1 MSNNIKYWR
10 GEEELNRDARFL
22 ASQKNEFNESLP
34 LDEVLSE
41 DGFEMNSNRRD
52 FLKYF
57 GFSVTAVTLAA
68 CYKTNVRHAVPYL
81 VKPEEVTPGVANYY
95 RSTCGACS
103 VGCGIEV
110 KVREGRPIK
119 VDGSRDSAIS
129 GGGLCAMGQASIL
142 SLYDTERLANPLHLG
157 AESKDWS
164 ELDASIKAKLD
175 SISTSGKGIAIVSGT
190 VHSPSTLKSIADF
203 TAAYPGTKHVMYD
216 AVSYSGML
224 DANLA
229 DFGTRAI
236 PSYDFSKANVI
247 VSFAADFL
255 GTWVSPV
262 EFAKAYGA
270 KRRPDAEGGMNQHFQ
285 FESALSMTGTNA
297 DHRFPMKM
305 SEERVYLSSLYN
317 YMAQKAGATQMPV
330 VKQGELAG
338 NALKSAA
345 EALWNAKGSSLV
357 ISGSNDKVCQQ
368 LVNAINALLGNYG
381 STLNMAQYS
390 KQHQGSDADLEA
402 VKKGLNDKTIG
413 AVIFYGTNPVYNRG
427 QEWTAAIASAEL
439 SISFASNK
447 EETATACQYVCP
459 DNHYLESWGDAEP
472 HNGLFQL
479 SQPTITNVFNTRQAQ
494 VSLLTWAGALPQ
506 TDADPF
512 AKKGILSQKFEAA
525 PYYLYVVNNWK
536 SQGIGA
542 DAWTK
547 ALEMGLISG
556 TSAAGNTAY
565 LGNAV
570 ALASEVSSKAGSGL
584 EMAVYSGVG
593 VRDGAHGNNPWLHE
607 MPDPVSKVTW
617 DNYVALPKSLAAEL
631 GIKERDTVNIKAGG
645 VEYQNV
651 PALVQ
656 PGQANGTVAM
666 AVGYGRTAAGKVGG
680 SVEKGFD
687 TIGFNAF
694 AMGGGVSST
703 LTGVEISKGEATYH
717 LAQTQTHHSIE
728 GRDIVRET
736 TLGEYKKNPKAGNDK
751 AATHVYTIWE
761 KRDYRKDG
769 SPNHLWG
776 MAIDLNACTGC
787 GSCVV
792 SCSIENNVPVVG
804 RDEIRLRREMHWIRI
819 DRYYSFVSAEASM
832 TREDDV
838 KAADASNKGE
848 YSHWENVQVIHQPMM
863 CQHCAQAPCE
873 TVCPVLATTHSS
885 EGLNQMT
892 YNRCIGTKYC
902 GNNCPY
908 KVRRFNWFRYND
920 NDAFDFHFNN
930 PLGKMV
936 INPDVTVRTRG
947 VMEKCSFCVQRIQEG
962 KLKAKRDGKSP
973 NDVQVETACQRACPS
988 NAIVFGDLHNP
999 ESEISKLYRNER
1011 GFRVLD
1017 EINVQSSVTYM
1028 TKVRNTN
1035 A

>member
-1 MSNNIKYWR
+1 
-10 GEEELNRDARFL
+10 
-22 ASQKNEFNESLP
+22 
-34 LDEVLSE
+34 
-41 DGFEMNSNRRD
+41 
-52 FLKYF
+52 
-57 GFSVTAVTLAA
+57 
-68 CYKTNVRHAVPYL
+68 
-81 VKPEEVTPGVANYY
+81 
-95 RSTCGACS
+95 
-103 VGCGIEV
+103 
-110 KVREGRPIK
+110 
-119 VDGSRDSAIS
+119 
-129 GGGLCAMGQASIL
+129 
-142 SLYDTERLANPLHLG
+142 
-157 AESKDWS
+157 
-164 ELDASIKAKLD
+164 
-175 SISTSGKGIAIVSGT
+175 
-190 VHSPSTLKSIADF
+190 
-203 TAAYPGTKHVMYD
+203 
-216 AVSYSGML
+216 
-224 DANLA
+224 
-229 DFGTRAI
+229 
-236 PSYDFSKANVI
+236 
-247 VSFAADFL
+247 
-255 GTWVSPV
+255 
-262 EFAKAYGA
+262 
-270 KRRPDAEGGMNQHFQ
+270 
-285 FESALSMTGTNA
+285 
-297 DHRFPMKM
+297 
-305 SEERVYLSSLYN
+305 
-317 YMAQKAGATQMPV
+317 
-330 VKQGELAG
+330 
-338 NALKSAA
+338 
-345 EALWNAKGSSLV
+345 
-357 ISGSNDKVCQQ
+357 
-368 LVNAINALLGNYG
+368 
-381 STLNMAQYS
+381 
-390 KQHQGSDADLEA
+390 
-402 VKKGLNDKTIG
+402 
-413 AVIFYGTNPVYNRG
+413 
-427 QEWTAAIASAEL
+427 
-439 SISFASNK
+439 
-447 EETATACQYVCP
+447 
-459 DNHYLESWGDAEP
+459 
-472 HNGLFQL
+472 
-479 SQPTITNVFNTRQAQ
+479 
-494 VSLLTWAGALPQ
+494 
-506 TDADPF
+506 
-512 AKKGILSQKFEAA
+512 
-525 PYYLYVVNNWK
+525 
-536 SQGIGA
+536 
-542 DAWTK
+542 
-547 ALEMGLISG
+547 
-556 TSAAGNTAY
+556 
-565 LGNAV
+565 
-570 ALASEVSSKAGSGL
+570 
-584 EMAVYSGVG
+584 
-593 VRDGAHGNNPWLHE
+593 

-617 DNYVALPKSLAAEL
+617 DNYVALPKSLASEL
-631 GIKERDTVNIKAGG
+631 GVNERDTVNIKVGG

-651 PALVQ
+651 PAMVQ

-666 AVGYGRTAAGKVGG
+666 ALGYGRTAAGKVGG

-687 TIGFNAF
+687 TIGFNAYNL
-694 AMGGGVSST
+694 GGGISTT
-703 LTGVEISKGEATYH
+703 LTGVEISKGEGSYH

-832 TREDDV
+832 TRENDV

-848 YSHWENVQVIHQPMM
+848 FSHWENVQVIHQPMM

-1028 TKVRNTN
+1028 TKVRNTSN